1 MQLHGGTKAPGG
13 NHRKNHRKNHRE
25 RHRRKHRAEAGNS
38 PGGSRSPMFH
48 RVAPA
53 VVPILAMVTM
63 LTMLT
68 MLTMAVALTA
78 FPARTA
84 WSAPNFFEKR
94 KIELQA
100 LEAFKEIIGRWR
112 EEVYFELYD
121 SGMEE
126 SQGRISRQDF
136 AQRMVELS
144 WGPQGELNPKFLH
157 LRYHFRTMVYVK
169 ARVSYRHKFDQTR
182 SFSKDQTMVMVW
194 EKGQWRIDLIELI
207 RSPYSGV

>member
-13 NHRKNHRKNHRE
+13 NHRKNHRE
-25 RHRRKHRAEAGNS
+25 RHRRNHRAEAGNS

-53 VVPILAMVTM
+53 VAPILAM
-63 LTMLT
+63 LA

-144 WGPQGELNPKFLH
+144 WVPQGELNPKFLH

>member
-1 MQLHGGTKAPGG
+1 
-13 NHRKNHRKNHRE
+13 
-25 RHRRKHRAEAGNS
+25 
-38 PGGSRSPMFH
+38 MFH

-53 VVPILAMVTM
+53 VAPILAMLAMV
-63 LTMLT
+63 TMLT

-144 WGPQGELNPKFLH
+144 WVPQGELNPKFLH